1 MQRRK
6 FMQFCGAAMVGTSL
20 AIFGTGLV
28 NSPVAKI
35 LPGLNPDT
43 DNHIR
48 YEGPVMEK
56 QWIGGEEDTFESW
69 GRAWAKM
76 AAPGIVDNVFKA
88 SPFLAYL
95 QKKDKMVLSPS
106 RLADHAGVDVS
117 TFGPKGV

>member
-28 NSPVAKI
+28 NSPVVHA
-35 LPGLNPDT
+35 LPGLNPEK

-48 YEGPVMEK
+48 YEGPVMEN
-56 QWIGGEEDTFESW
+56 QWIGGETDTYESW
-69 GRAWAKM
+69 AKVWAAMGPKF
-76 AAPGIVDNVFKA
+76 VDNVFA
-88 SPFLAYL
+88 QSPLFTYL
-95 QKKDKMVLSPS
+95 QKKDKMVLCPS

-117 TFGPKGV
+117 DFGPKEG